1 MNERSPEYADR
12 IAAAGSIETRAEVAA
27 RWILAEFD
35 AYYVESRNIPNLA
48 KAAFERR
55 DPAMSLDLSL
65 RRLSVYSISV
75 HALARGLREALP
87 SAAEDESF
95 WARIEA
101 RYLTLIEGRYESDI
115 AYAYIHSARRMMY
128 EGMWKPVEYA
138 FLHHR
143 EPASERSTAVRIDFP
158 VAPGGDL
165 AALVDRILDVPC
177 FERPWRDR
185 EGDVRRVAER
195 LRSIFGD
202 GGRRP
207 VAGQDRS
214 TSGGGERAPVAEQA
228 RSTSGGGEHRPVA
241 GQDRS
246 ASDDRGRTHAVE
258 RPWPIAG
265 DGARRPVQIQMTD
278 AGFFRNRGA
287 YVVGRIVFDDA
298 SATPLILALLNHE
311 AGIHVQ
317 AVLAGEADAHNLFSS
332 TLANFH
338 VTNSHYHELAAFLHS
353 VMPTRRLGLHY
364 STIGFNHVGKVAV
377 MNELR
382 EELAAHGEVFTTAVG
397 FRGSVAIGFAA
408 ASSDYNLKVIR
419 DVPTAQYKW
428 GAFPGIGAVL
438 DKYRRVHEID
448 RTGSMLDN
456 IIYYN
461 LELDPAW
468 FEPDLLAELL
478 RDAAE
483 SVSLRDDAV
492 ILKHLIVQ
500 RRVRPLPVFFRDA
513 TPEEAREVIVNL
525 GHCIKNNAAANVFN
539 KDLDARNYGVSRFRK
554 VYLFDYDALEPLT
567 RVKIRSNADRFD
579 GEDDVPDWFYEDGVV
594 FLPEE
599 IETGFRIHD
608 RGLRRLFRDVH
619 GDLLTTG
626 YWERMQHD
634 LERGRVPSIRLYP
647 EERKLDPPGWP
658 SAPAGE

>member
-1 MNERSPEYADR
+1 MNDRSAEYANR
-12 IAAAGSIETRAEVAA
+12 IATAASLEERTVLAA

-35 AYYVESRNIPNLA
+35 AYYVESRSIPKLA
-48 KAAFERR
+48 KSAFERR
-55 DPAMSLDLSL
+55 DPATSLDLSL
-65 RRLSVYSISV
+65 RRLSVYSISA
-75 HALARGLREALP
+75 HTLARRLRESLP

-95 WARIEA
+95 WERIEA
-101 RYLTLIEGRYESDI
+101 RYLTLIEGRYESDL
-115 AYAYIHSARRMMY
+115 AFAYIHSARRMMY
-128 EGMWKPVEYA
+128 EGMWNPVEYT

-143 EPASERSTAVRIDFP
+143 EPATERSAAVRIDFP
-158 VAPGGDL
+158 VTPDRIL
-165 AALVDRILDVPC
+165 STLVDRILDVPR

-185 EGDVRRVAER
+185 EGDVRLVAER
-195 LRSIFGD
+195 LQAIFRRST
-202 GGRRP
+202 RRP
-207 VAGQDRS
+207 V
-214 TSGGGERAPVAEQA
+214 E
-228 RSTSGGGEHRPVA
+228 
-241 GQDRS
+241 
-246 ASDDRGRTHAVE
+246 
-258 RPWPIAG
+258 
-265 DGARRPVQIQMTD
+265 IQMTD
-278 AGFFRNRGA
+278 AGFFRNRGG
-287 YVVGRIVFDDA
+287 YIVGRIIFDDS
-298 SATPLILALLNHE
+298 SATPLILALLNHD
-311 AGIHVQ
+311 AGIYVQ

-338 VTNSHYHELAAFLHS
+338 VTNSHYHELAAFLHT

-377 MNELR
+377 INELR
-382 EELAAHGEVFTTAVG
+382 EELATHREVFTTAIG

-408 ASSDYNLKVIR
+408 PSSDYNLKVIR
-419 DVPTAQYKW
+419 DVPTEQYKW
-428 GAFPGIGAVL
+428 GEFPGTRAVL

-468 FEPDLLAELL
+468 FEPELLAEFL
-478 RDAAE
+478 RDASE

-500 RRVRPLPVFFRDA
+500 RRVRPLPVFLRDA

-567 RVKIRSNADRFD
+567 RVKVRSNAGRVD
-579 GEDDVPDWFYEDGVV
+579 GEDDIPEWFYEDGVI

-599 IETGFRIHD
+599 IESGFRIHD
-608 RGLRRLFRDVH
+608 RGIRRLFRDVH

-626 YWERMQHD
+626 YWERMQYD
-634 LERGRVPSIRLYP
+634 LDRGRVPSIRLYP
-647 EERKLDPPGWP
+647 EQRKLEHPGWP

>member
-1 MNERSPEYADR
+1 MNDRYAEYASR
-12 IAAAGSIETRAEVAA
+12 IEAAGSIEERSGLAA

-35 AYYVESRNIPNLA
+35 AYYVESRSIPNLA
-48 KAAFERR
+48 KSAFEQR

-65 RRLSVYSISV
+65 RRLSVYSVSA
-75 HALARGLREALP
+75 HALARRLRAALP
-87 SAAEDESF
+87 EVAEDETF
-95 WARIEA
+95 WARLEA
-101 RYLTLIEGRYESDI
+101 RYLALIEGRYESDL
-115 AYAYIHSARRMMY
+115 AFAYIHSARRMVY
-128 EGMWKPVEYA
+128 EGMWKPVEYM

-143 EPASERSTAVRIDFP
+143 EPASERSAAVRIDFP
-158 VAPGGDL
+158 IAPGADL
-165 AALVDRILDVPC
+165 VVLVDRVLAVPR
-177 FERPWRDR
+177 FERRWRDR
-185 EGDVRRVAER
+185 AGDVRRVVER
-195 LRSIFGD
+195 LQSIF
-202 GGRRP
+202 
-207 VAGQDRS
+207 
-214 TSGGGERAPVAEQA
+214 SG
-228 RSTSGGGEHRPVA
+228 
-241 GQDRS
+241 
-246 ASDDRGRTHAVE
+246 
-258 RPWPIAG
+258 
-265 DGARRPVQIQMTD
+265 GARRPVEIQMTD
-278 AGFFRNRGA
+278 AGFYRNRGA
-287 YVVGRIVFDDA
+287 YIVGRIVFDDSSA
-298 SATPLILALLNHE
+298 SPLILALLNHD
-311 AGIHVQ
+311 AGIYVQ

-338 VTNSHYHELAAFLHS
+338 VTNSHYHELAAFLHT

-377 MNELR
+377 MHELR
-382 EELAAHGEVFTTAVG
+382 EELATHREVFITAVG

-408 ASSDYNLKVIR
+408 PSSDYNLKVIR
-419 DVPTAQYKW
+419 DVPTDQYKW
-428 GAFPGIGAVL
+428 GEFPGIGAVL

-468 FEPDLLAELL
+468 FEADLLAELL
-478 RDAAE
+478 RDAGE

-500 RRVRPLPVFFRDA
+500 RRVRPLPVFLQDA

-539 KDLDARNYGVSRFRK
+539 KDLDARNYGVSRFQK

-567 RVKIRSNADRFD
+567 RVKVRSNAGRFD
-579 GEDDVPDWFYEDGVV
+579 GEDDVPDWFYEDGVI

-599 IETGFRIHD
+599 IESGFRIHD
-608 RGLRRLFRDVH
+608 RGMRRLFRDIH

-626 YWERMQHD
+626 YWERLQHD
-634 LERGRVPSIRLYP
+634 LDRGQVPSIRLYP
-647 EERKLDPPGWP
+647 EQRKLDHPDWP

>member
-1 MNERSPEYADR
+1 MNDRYAEYASR
-12 IAAAGSIETRAEVAA
+12 IEAAGSIEERSGLAA

-35 AYYVESRNIPNLA
+35 AYYVESRSIPNLA
-48 KAAFERR
+48 KSAFEQR

-65 RRLSVYSISV
+65 RRLSVYSVSA
-75 HALARGLREALP
+75 HALARRLRAALP
-87 SAAEDESF
+87 EVAEDETF
-95 WARIEA
+95 WARLEA
-101 RYLTLIEGRYESDI
+101 RYLALIEGRYESDL
-115 AYAYIHSARRMMY
+115 AFAYIHSARRMVY
-128 EGMWKPVEYA
+128 EGMWKPVEYM

-143 EPASERSTAVRIDFP
+143 EPASERSAAVRIDFP
-158 VAPGGDL
+158 IAPGADL
-165 AALVDRILDVPC
+165 AVLVDRVLAVPR
-177 FERPWRDR
+177 FERRWRDR
-185 EGDVRRVAER
+185 AGDVRRVTER
-195 LRSIFGD
+195 LQSIF
-202 GGRRP
+202 
-207 VAGQDRS
+207 
-214 TSGGGERAPVAEQA
+214 SG
-228 RSTSGGGEHRPVA
+228 
-241 GQDRS
+241 
-246 ASDDRGRTHAVE
+246 
-258 RPWPIAG
+258 
-265 DGARRPVQIQMTD
+265 GARRPVEIQMTD

-287 YVVGRIVFDDA
+287 YIVGRIVFDDSSA
-298 SATPLILALLNHE
+298 SPLILALLNHD
-311 AGIHVQ
+311 AGIYVQ

-338 VTNSHYHELAAFLHS
+338 VTNSHYHELAAFLHT

-377 MNELR
+377 MHELR
-382 EELAAHGEVFTTAVG
+382 EELATHREVFITAVG

-408 ASSDYNLKVIR
+408 PSSDYNLKVIR
-419 DVPTAQYKW
+419 DVPTDQYKW
-428 GAFPGIGAVL
+428 GEFPGIGAVL

-468 FEPDLLAELL
+468 FEADLLAELL
-478 RDAAE
+478 RDAGE

-500 RRVRPLPVFFRDA
+500 RRVRPLPVFLQDA

-539 KDLDARNYGVSRFRK
+539 KDLDARNYGVSRFQK

-567 RVKIRSNADRFD
+567 RVKVRSNAGRFD
-579 GEDDVPDWFYEDGVV
+579 GEDDVPDWFYEDGVI

-599 IETGFRIHD
+599 IESGFRIHD
-608 RGLRRLFRDVH
+608 RGMRRLFRDVH

-626 YWERMQHD
+626 YWEGLQHD
-634 LERGRVPSIRLYP
+634 LDRGQVPSIRLYP
-647 EERKLDPPGWP
+647 EQRKLDHPGWP

>member
-1 MNERSPEYADR
+1 MNDRSPDYTDL
-12 IAAAGSIETRAEVAA
+12 IATARSIDERTDLAA
-27 RWILAEFD
+27 RWILDEFD

-48 KAAFERR
+48 KAAFERL
-55 DPAMSLDLSL
+55 DPASSLDLSL
-65 RRLSVYSISV
+65 RRLSVYSVSV
-75 HALARGLREALP
+75 HALARRLRDALP
-87 SAAEDESF
+87 PADDDESF

-101 RYLTLIEGRYESDI
+101 RYLTLIEGRYESDL
-115 AYAYIHSARRMMY
+115 AFAYIHSARRMMY

-143 EPASERSTAVRIDFP
+143 EPASERSAAARVDFS
-158 VAPGGDL
+158 VDPGADPGANL
-165 AALVDRILDVPC
+165 PALVDRILDVPG
-177 FERPWRDR
+177 FERSWRDR
-185 EGDVRRVAER
+185 EGDVQKVAAR
-195 LRSIFGD
+195 LRTIFG
-202 GGRRP
+202 GN
-207 VAGQDRS
+207 
-214 TSGGGERAPVAEQA
+214 
-228 RSTSGGGEHRPVA
+228 
-241 GQDRS
+241 
-246 ASDDRGRTHAVE
+246 
-258 RPWPIAG
+258 
-265 DGARRPVQIQMTD
+265 ARRPVEIQMTD

-287 YVVGRIVFDDA
+287 YIVGRIVFDDS

-311 AGIHVQ
+311 AGIYVQ
-317 AVLAGEADAHNLFSS
+317 AVLAGQADAHNLFSS

-382 EELAAHGEVFTTAVG
+382 EELVEHREVFTTAIG

-408 ASSDYNLKVIR
+408 PSSDYNLKVIR
-419 DVPTAQYKW
+419 DVPTEQYKW
-428 GAFPGIGAVL
+428 GEFPGIRAVL

-468 FEPDLLAELL
+468 FEPNLLAELR

-500 RRVRPLPVFFRDA
+500 RRVRPLPVFLQDA
-513 TPEEAREVIVNL
+513 SPEEAREVIVNL

-539 KDLDARNYGVSRFRK
+539 KDLDARNYGVSRFQK
-554 VYLFDYDALEPLT
+554 VFLFDYDALEPLT
-567 RVKIRSNADRFD
+567 RVKVRSNADRFD
-579 GEDDVPDWFYEDGVV
+579 GEDEVPDWFYEDGVI

-599 IETGFRIHD
+599 IESGFRIHD
-608 RGLRRLFRDVH
+608 RTMRRLFRDVH

-626 YWERMQHD
+626 YWEGLQND
-634 LERGRVPSIRLYP
+634 LERGQVPSIRLYP
-647 EERKLDPPGWP
+647 EERKLDHPGWP

>member
-1 MNERSPEYADR
+1 MNDQSTEYAGR
-12 IAAAGSIETRAEVAA
+12 IAVADSIDERADLAA

-35 AYYVESRNIPNLA
+35 AYYVESRSIPKLA
-48 KAAFERR
+48 KSAFERR
-55 DPAMSLDLSL
+55 DPATSLDLSL

-75 HALARGLREALP
+75 HTLARRLRESLP
-87 SAAEDESF
+87 SAAADETF
-95 WARIEA
+95 WERIEA
-101 RYLTLIEGRYESDI
+101 RYLTLIEGRYESDL
-115 AYAYIHSARRMMY
+115 AFAYIHSARRMMY
-128 EGMWKPVEYA
+128 EGMWNPVEYT

-143 EPASERSTAVRIDFP
+143 EPATERSAAVRIDFP
-158 VAPGGDL
+158 ITPDRDL

-177 FERPWRDR
+177 FARPWRDR
-185 EGDVRRVAER
+185 ANDVRLIAER
-195 LRSIFGD
+195 LQAIFG
-202 GGRRP
+202 GRERRP
-207 VAGQDRS
+207 
-214 TSGGGERAPVAEQA
+214 AE
-228 RSTSGGGEHRPVA
+228 
-241 GQDRS
+241 
-246 ASDDRGRTHAVE
+246 
-258 RPWPIAG
+258 
-265 DGARRPVQIQMTD
+265 IQMTD

-287 YVVGRIVFDDA
+287 YIVGRILFDDS
-298 SATPLILALLNHE
+298 SAAPLILALLNHE
-311 AGIHVQ
+311 AGIYVQ

-338 VTNSHYHELAAFLHS
+338 VTNSHYHELAAFLHT

-382 EELAAHGEVFTTAVG
+382 EELATHREVFTTAIG

-408 ASSDYNLKVIR
+408 PSSDYNLKVIR
-419 DVPTAQYKW
+419 DVPTEQYKW
-428 GAFPGIGAVL
+428 GEFPGTRAVL

-478 RDAAE
+478 RDASE

-500 RRVRPLPVFFRDA
+500 RRVRPLPVFLQNA

-567 RVKIRSNADRFD
+567 RVKVRSNAGRVD
-579 GEDDVPDWFYEDGVV
+579 GEDDIPEWFYEDGVI

-599 IETGFRIHD
+599 IESGFRIHD
-608 RGLRRLFRDVH
+608 RGIRRLFRDVH

-626 YWERMQHD
+626 YWERMQYD
-634 LERGRVPSIRLYP
+634 LDRGRVPSIRLYP
-647 EERKLDPPGWP
+647 EQRKLEHPGWP

>member
-1 MNERSPEYADR
+1 MNDRYAEYASR
-12 IAAAGSIETRAEVAA
+12 IAETGSVDELSELAA
-27 RWILAEFD
+27 RWILTEFD

-55 DPAMSLDLSL
+55 DPATSLDLSL
-65 RRLSVYSISV
+65 RRLSVYSVSV
-75 HALARGLREALP
+75 HALARRLREALP
-87 SAAEDESF
+87 AAAEDETF
-95 WARIEA
+95 WERIEA
-101 RYLTLIEGRYESDI
+101 RYLTLIAGRYESDL
-115 AYAYIHSARRMMY
+115 AFAYIHSARRMMY

-143 EPASERSTAVRIDFP
+143 EPESERSAAVRTDFP
-158 VAPGGDL
+158 IAPGSDL
-165 AALVDRILDVPC
+165 TALVGRILDVPC
-177 FERPWRDR
+177 LDPPWRDR
-185 EGDVRRVAER
+185 AGDMRRVVAR
-195 LRSIFGD
+195 LESIFSD
-202 GGRRP
+202 AGRRP
-207 VAGQDRS
+207 
-214 TSGGGERAPVAEQA
+214 AE
-228 RSTSGGGEHRPVA
+228 
-241 GQDRS
+241 
-246 ASDDRGRTHAVE
+246 
-258 RPWPIAG
+258 
-265 DGARRPVQIQMTD
+265 IQMTN

-287 YVVGRIVFDDA
+287 YIVGRIVFDD
-298 SATPLILALLNHE
+298 SSTTPLILALLNHE
-311 AGIHVQ
+311 AGIYVQ

-338 VTNSHYHELAAFLHS
+338 VTNSHYHELAAFLHT

-382 EELAAHGEVFTTAVG
+382 EELAEYREVFTTAVG

-408 ASSDYNLKVIR
+408 PSSDYNLKVIR
-419 DVPTAQYKW
+419 DLPTEQYKW
-428 GAFPGIGAVL
+428 GEFPGIRAVL

-468 FEPDLLAELL
+468 FEPELLAELL
-478 RDAAE
+478 QDAAE
-483 SVSLRDDAV
+483 SVSLRNETV

-500 RRVRPLPVFFRDA
+500 RRVRPLPVFLRDA
-513 TPEEAREVIVNL
+513 TPGESREVIVNL

-539 KDLDARNYGVSRFRK
+539 KDLDARNYGVSRFYK

-567 RVKIRSNADRFD
+567 RVKVRSNVGRFD
-579 GEDDVPDWFYEDGVV
+579 GEDDVPDWFYEDGTI

-599 IETGFRIHD
+599 IESGFRIHD
-608 RGLRRLFRDVH
+608 RKLRRLFRDVH

-626 YWERMQHD
+626 YWEHLQHD
-634 LERGRVPSIRLYP
+634 LDRGRVPSIRLYP
-647 EERKLDPPGWP
+647 EQRKLDQPGWP
-658 SAPAGE
+658 IAPAGE

>member
-1 MNERSPEYADR
+1 MSHRSPDYADR
-12 IAAAGSIETRAEVAA
+12 IAAARSTEERTDLAA
-27 RWILAEFD
+27 RWVLAEFD

-55 DPAMSLDLSL
+55 DPAASLDLSL
-65 RRLSVYSISV
+65 RRLSVYSVSV
-75 HALARGLREALP
+75 HTLAPRLREALP

-95 WARIEA
+95 WERIEA
-101 RYLTLIEGRYESDI
+101 RYLTLIEGRYESDL
-115 AYAYIHSARRMMY
+115 AFAYIRSARRMMH
-128 EGMWKPVEYA
+128 EGRWKPVEYA

-143 EPASERSTAVRIDFP
+143 EPASERSAAVRIDFP

-165 AALVDRILDVPC
+165 AALVDRILDVPG

-185 EGDVRRVAER
+185 AGDVRRVAER
-195 LRSIFGD
+195 LRSLFDDGGRRPARERPRPLSGD

-207 VAGQDRS
+207 V
-214 TSGGGERAPVAEQA
+214 E
-228 RSTSGGGEHRPVA
+228 
-241 GQDRS
+241 
-246 ASDDRGRTHAVE
+246 
-258 RPWPIAG
+258 
-265 DGARRPVQIQMTD
+265 IQMTD

-287 YVVGRIVFDDA
+287 YIVGRIVFDDA

-311 AGIHVQ
+311 AGIYVQ

-338 VTNSHYHELAAFLHS
+338 VTSSHYHELAAFLHS

-377 MNELR
+377 MTELR
-382 EELAAHGEVFTTAVG
+382 EELAEHREVFTTAVG

-408 ASSDYNLKVIR
+408 PSSDYNLKVIR
-419 DVPTAQYKW
+419 DVPTGQYKW
-428 GAFPGIGAVL
+428 GEFPGIRAVL

-468 FEPDLLAELL
+468 FEPELLAELL

-500 RRVRPLPVFFRDA
+500 RRVRPLPVFLHDA
-513 TPEEAREVIVNL
+513 GPEEAREAIVNL

-539 KDLDARNYGVSRFRK
+539 KDLDARNYGVSRFHK
-554 VYLFDYDALEPLT
+554 VFLFDYDALEPLT
-567 RVKIRSNADRFD
+567 RVKVRSNADRFD
-579 GEDDVPDWFYEDGVV
+579 GEDDVPDWFYEDGVI

-599 IETGFRIHD
+599 IESGFRIRD

-619 GDLLTTG
+619 GDLLTAA
-626 YWERMQHD
+626 YWEGMQGD

-647 EERKLDPPGWP
+647 EERKLDHPGWP

>member
-1 MNERSPEYADR
+1 MNDRRPGYADR
-12 IAAAGSIETRAEVAA
+12 IVAVRSIEERTDLAA
-27 RWILAEFD
+27 HWILSEFD
-35 AYYVESRNIPNLA
+35 AYYVESRSIPNFA
-48 KAAFERR
+48 KAAFEQR
-55 DPAMSLDLSL
+55 DPATSLDLSL

-75 HALARGLREALP
+75 HALARRLRESLP
-87 SAAEDESF
+87 SAAEDETF
-95 WARIEA
+95 WERIEA
-101 RYLTLIEGRYESDI
+101 RYLTLIEGRYESDL
-115 AYAYIHSARRMMY
+115 AFAYIHSARRMMY
-128 EGMWKPVEYA
+128 EGMWNPVEYT

-143 EPASERSTAVRIDFP
+143 EPAAERSAAVRIDFP
-158 VAPGGDL
+158 ITPDLDL
-165 AALVDRILDVPC
+165 ATLVDRILDVPS
-177 FERPWRDR
+177 FEQPWRNR
-185 EGDVRRVAER
+185 NGDVRAVAER
-195 LRSIFGD
+195 LQTIFRSD
-202 GGRRP
+202 ERQP
-207 VAGQDRS
+207 V
-214 TSGGGERAPVAEQA
+214 E
-228 RSTSGGGEHRPVA
+228 
-241 GQDRS
+241 
-246 ASDDRGRTHAVE
+246 
-258 RPWPIAG
+258 
-265 DGARRPVQIQMTD
+265 IQMTD

-287 YVVGRIVFDDA
+287 YIVGRIVFDDA
-298 SATPLILALLNHE
+298 SATPLILALLNHD
-311 AGIHVQ
+311 AGIYVQ
-317 AVLAGEADAHNLFSS
+317 AVLAGQADAHNLFSS

-382 EELAAHGEVFTTAVG
+382 EELVEHGEVFTTAIG

-408 ASSDYNLKVIR
+408 PSSDYNLKVIR
-419 DVPTAQYKW
+419 DIPTEQYKW
-428 GAFPGIGAVL
+428 GDFPGIRAVL

-468 FEPDLLAELL
+468 FEPELLAELL

-500 RRVRPLPVFFRDA
+500 RRVRPLPVFLRNA

-539 KDLDARNYGVSRFRK
+539 KDLDARNYGVSRYHK

-567 RVKIRSNADRFD
+567 HVKVRSNADRFD
-579 GEDDVPDWFYEDGVV
+579 GEDDVPDWFYEDGVI

-626 YWERMQHD
+626 YWERMQGV
-634 LERGRVPSIRLYP
+634 LERGQVPSIRLYP
-647 EERKLDPPGWP
+647 EQRKLEHPGWP

>member
-1 MNERSPEYADR
+1 MNDRRPDYADR
-12 IAAAGSIETRAEVAA
+12 IVTVRSNEERTDLAAH
-27 RWILAEFD
+27 WILSEFD
-35 AYYVESRNIPNLA
+35 AYYVESRSIPNFA
-48 KAAFERR
+48 KAAFEQR
-55 DPAMSLDLSL
+55 DPATSLDLSL

-75 HALARGLREALP
+75 HALARRLRESLP
-87 SAAEDESF
+87 SAAEDETF
-95 WARIEA
+95 WERIEA
-101 RYLTLIEGRYESDI
+101 RYLTLIEGRYESDL
-115 AYAYIHSARRMMY
+115 AFAYIHSARRMMY
-128 EGMWKPVEYA
+128 EGMWNPVEYT

-143 EPASERSTAVRIDFP
+143 EPATERSAAVRIDFP
-158 VAPGGDL
+158 ITPDLDL
-165 AALVDRILDVPC
+165 ATLVDRILDVPS
-177 FERPWRDR
+177 FEQPWRDR
-185 EGDVRRVAER
+185 NGDVRAVAER
-195 LRSIFGD
+195 LQTIFRGYE
-202 GGRRP
+202 RQP
-207 VAGQDRS
+207 V
-214 TSGGGERAPVAEQA
+214 E
-228 RSTSGGGEHRPVA
+228 
-241 GQDRS
+241 
-246 ASDDRGRTHAVE
+246 
-258 RPWPIAG
+258 
-265 DGARRPVQIQMTD
+265 IQMTD

-287 YVVGRIVFDDA
+287 YIVGRIVFDDA
-298 SATPLILALLNHE
+298 SATPLILALLNHD
-311 AGIHVQ
+311 AGIYVQ
-317 AVLAGEADAHNLFSS
+317 AVLAGQADAHNLFSS

-382 EELAAHGEVFTTAVG
+382 EELAEHGEVFTTAIG

-408 ASSDYNLKVIR
+408 PSSDYNLKVIR
-419 DVPTAQYKW
+419 DIPTEQYKW
-428 GAFPGIGAVL
+428 GDFPGIRAVL

-468 FEPDLLAELL
+468 FEPELLAELL

-500 RRVRPLPVFFRDA
+500 RRVRPLPVFLRNA

-539 KDLDARNYGVSRFRK
+539 KDLDARNYGVSRYHK

-567 RVKIRSNADRFD
+567 HVKVRSNADRFD
-579 GEDDVPDWFYEDGVV
+579 GEDDVPDWFYEDGVI

-626 YWERMQHD
+626 YWERMQGV
-634 LERGRVPSIRLYP
+634 LERGQVPSIRLYP
-647 EERKLDPPGWP
+647 EQRKLDHPGWP

>member
-1 MNERSPEYADR
+1 MNDRSPDHADL
-12 IAAAGSIETRAEVAA
+12 IAAARSVDERADLAA

-48 KAAFERR
+48 KAAFERL
-55 DPAMSLDLSL
+55 DPASSLDLSL
-65 RRLSVYSISV
+65 RRLSVYSVSV
-75 HALARGLREALP
+75 HALARRLRDALP
-87 SAAEDESF
+87 SAADDESF
-95 WARIEA
+95 WERIEA
-101 RYLTLIEGRYESDI
+101 RYLTLIEGRYESDL
-115 AYAYIHSARRMMY
+115 AFAYIHSARRMMY

-143 EPASERSTAVRIDFP
+143 EPASERSAAVRADFP
-158 VAPGGDL
+158 VGPGVDL
-165 AALVDRILDVPC
+165 PALVDRILDVPG

-185 EGDVRRVAER
+185 EGDVRKVAAR
-195 LRSIFGD
+195 LRTVFGNNAC
-202 GGRRP
+202 RP
-207 VAGQDRS
+207 V
-214 TSGGGERAPVAEQA
+214 E
-228 RSTSGGGEHRPVA
+228 
-241 GQDRS
+241 
-246 ASDDRGRTHAVE
+246 
-258 RPWPIAG
+258 
-265 DGARRPVQIQMTD
+265 IQMTD

-287 YVVGRIVFDDA
+287 YIVGRIVFDDA

-311 AGIHVQ
+311 AGIYVQ

-377 MNELR
+377 MTELR
-382 EELAAHGEVFTTAVG
+382 EELAEHREVFTTAIG

-408 ASSDYNLKVIR
+408 PSSDYNLKVIR
-419 DVPTAQYKW
+419 DVPTEQYKW
-428 GAFPGIGAVL
+428 GEFPGIRAVL

-468 FEPDLLAELL
+468 FEPNLLAELL

-500 RRVRPLPVFFRDA
+500 RRVRPLPVFLQDA
-513 TPEEAREVIVNL
+513 GPEEAREVIVNL

-539 KDLDARNYGVSRFRK
+539 KDLDARNYGVSRFHK
-554 VYLFDYDALEPLT
+554 VFLFDYDALEPLT
-567 RVKIRSNADRFD
+567 RVKVRSNADRFD
-579 GEDDVPDWFYEDGVV
+579 GEDDVPDWFYEDGVI

-599 IETGFRIHD
+599 IESGFRIHD
-608 RGLRRLFRDVH
+608 RGMRRLFRDVH

-626 YWERMQHD
+626 YWEGMQAD

-647 EERKLDPPGWP
+647 ERRKLDHPDWP

>member
-1 MNERSPEYADR
+1 MSAPGADHAGR
-12 IAAAGSIETRAEVAA
+12 IEAAATVDERADLAA

-48 KAAFERR
+48 KSAFERL
-55 DPAMSLDLSL
+55 DPAASLEVSL

-75 HALARGLREALP
+75 HALARGLRDALP
-87 SAAEDESF
+87 SAAEDETF
-95 WARIEA
+95 WERIEA
-101 RYLTLIEGRYESDI
+101 RYLALIEGRYESDI
-115 AYAYIHSARRMMY
+115 AFAYIHSARRMMY
-128 EGMWKPVEYA
+128 EGMWKPVDYA

-158 VAPGGDL
+158 VAPGADL
-165 AALVDRILDVPC
+165 AALVDRILDVPR
-177 FERPWRDR
+177 FDRPWRDR

-195 LRSIFGD
+195 LRSTFGG

-207 VAGQDRS
+207 V
-214 TSGGGERAPVAEQA
+214 E
-228 RSTSGGGEHRPVA
+228 
-241 GQDRS
+241 
-246 ASDDRGRTHAVE
+246 
-258 RPWPIAG
+258 
-265 DGARRPVQIQMTD
+265 IQMTD

-287 YVVGRIVFDDA
+287 YIVGQTVFDDA

-311 AGIHVQ
+311 AGIYVQ

-382 EELAAHGEVFTTAVG
+382 EELAEHREVFATAEG

-408 ASSDYNLKVIR
+408 PSSDYNLKVIR

-428 GAFPGIGAVL
+428 GEFPGITAVL

-468 FEPDLLAELL
+468 FEPQLLAELL

-492 ILKHLIVQ
+492 IVKHLIVQ
-500 RRVRPLPVFFRDA
+500 RRVRPLPVFLRDA
-513 TPEEAREVIVNL
+513 TPEAAREVIVNL

-539 KDLDARNYGVSRFRK
+539 KDLDARNYGVSRFHK
-554 VYLFDYDALEPLT
+554 VFLFDYDALEPLT
-567 RVKIRSNADRFD
+567 QVKVRSNAERFD
-579 GEDDVPDWFYEDGVV
+579 GEDDIPDWFYEDGVI

-599 IETGFRIHD
+599 IESGFRIHD
-608 RGLRRLFRDVH
+608 RRMRRLFRDVH

-626 YWERMQHD
+626 YWEGLQSL
-634 LERGRVPSIRLYP
+634 LERGQVPRIRLYP
-647 EERKLDPPGWP
+647 EQRKLEHPGWP

>member
-1 MNERSPEYADR
+1 MNDRSAEYASR
-12 IAAAGSIETRAEVAA
+12 IEAAGSIDERSGLAA

-35 AYYVESRNIPNLA
+35 AYYVESRSIPNLA
-48 KAAFERR
+48 KSAFEQR

-65 RRLSVYSISV
+65 RRLSVYSVSA
-75 HALARGLREALP
+75 HALARRLRAALP
-87 SAAEDESF
+87 EVAEDETF
-95 WARIEA
+95 WTRLEA
-101 RYLTLIEGRYESDI
+101 RYLALIEGRYESDL
-115 AYAYIHSARRMMY
+115 AFAYIHSARRMVY
-128 EGMWKPVEYA
+128 EGMWKPVEYM

-143 EPASERSTAVRIDFP
+143 EPASERSAAVRIDFP
-158 VAPGGDL
+158 IAPGADL
-165 AALVDRILDVPC
+165 AVLVDRVLAVPR
-177 FERPWRDR
+177 FERRWRDR
-185 EGDVRRVAER
+185 AGDVRRVTER
-195 LRSIFGD
+195 LQSIF
-202 GGRRP
+202 
-207 VAGQDRS
+207 
-214 TSGGGERAPVAEQA
+214 SG
-228 RSTSGGGEHRPVA
+228 
-241 GQDRS
+241 
-246 ASDDRGRTHAVE
+246 
-258 RPWPIAG
+258 
-265 DGARRPVQIQMTD
+265 GARRPVEIQMTD

-287 YVVGRIVFDDA
+287 YIVGRIVFDDSSA
-298 SATPLILALLNHE
+298 SPLILALLNHD
-311 AGIHVQ
+311 AGIYVQ

-338 VTNSHYHELAAFLHS
+338 VTNSHYHELAAFLHT

-377 MNELR
+377 MHELR
-382 EELAAHGEVFTTAVG
+382 EELATHREVFITAVG

-408 ASSDYNLKVIR
+408 PSSDYNLKVIR
-419 DVPTAQYKW
+419 DVPTDQYKW
-428 GAFPGIGAVL
+428 GEFPGIGAVL

-468 FEPDLLAELL
+468 FEADLLAELL
-478 RDAAE
+478 RDDGE

-500 RRVRPLPVFFRDA
+500 RRVLPLPVFLQDA

-539 KDLDARNYGVSRFRK
+539 KDLDARNYGVSRFQK

-567 RVKIRSNADRFD
+567 RVKVRSNAGRFD
-579 GEDDVPDWFYEDGVV
+579 GEDDVPDWFYEDGVI

-599 IETGFRIHD
+599 IESGFRIHD
-608 RGLRRLFRDVH
+608 RGMRRLFRDVH

-626 YWERMQHD
+626 YWERLQHD
-634 LERGRVPSIRLYP
+634 LDRGQVPSIRLYP
-647 EERKLDPPGWP
+647 EQRKLDHPGWP

>member
-1 MNERSPEYADR
+1 MNDRYAEYASR
-12 IAAAGSIETRAEVAA
+12 IEAAGSSEERSGLAA

-35 AYYVESRNIPNLA
+35 AYYVESRSIPNLA
-48 KAAFERR
+48 KSAFEQR

-65 RRLSVYSISV
+65 RRLSVYSVSA
-75 HALARGLREALP
+75 HALARRLRAALP
-87 SAAEDESF
+87 EVAEDETF
-95 WARIEA
+95 WARLEA
-101 RYLTLIEGRYESDI
+101 RYLALIEGRYESDL
-115 AYAYIHSARRMMY
+115 AFAYIHSARRMVY
-128 EGMWKPVEYA
+128 EGMWKPVEYM

-143 EPASERSTAVRIDFP
+143 EPASERSAAVRIDFP
-158 VAPGGDL
+158 IAPGADL
-165 AALVDRILDVPC
+165 AVLVDRVLAVPR
-177 FERPWRDR
+177 FERRWRDR
-185 EGDVRRVAER
+185 AGDVRRVTER
-195 LRSIFGD
+195 LQSIF
-202 GGRRP
+202 
-207 VAGQDRS
+207 
-214 TSGGGERAPVAEQA
+214 SG
-228 RSTSGGGEHRPVA
+228 
-241 GQDRS
+241 
-246 ASDDRGRTHAVE
+246 
-258 RPWPIAG
+258 
-265 DGARRPVQIQMTD
+265 GARRPVEIQMTD

-287 YVVGRIVFDDA
+287 YIVGRIVFDDSSA
-298 SATPLILALLNHE
+298 SPLILALLNHD
-311 AGIHVQ
+311 AGIYVQ

-338 VTNSHYHELAAFLHS
+338 VTNSHYHELAAFLHT

-377 MNELR
+377 MHELR
-382 EELAAHGEVFTTAVG
+382 EELATHREVFITAVG

-408 ASSDYNLKVIR
+408 PSSDYNLKVIR
-419 DVPTAQYKW
+419 DVPTDQYKW
-428 GAFPGIGAVL
+428 GEFPGIGAVL

-468 FEPDLLAELL
+468 FEADLLDELL
-478 RDAAE
+478 RDAGE

-500 RRVRPLPVFFRDA
+500 RRVRPLPVFLQDA

-539 KDLDARNYGVSRFRK
+539 KDLDARNYGVSRFQK

-567 RVKIRSNADRFD
+567 RVKVRSNAGRFD
-579 GEDDVPDWFYEDGVV
+579 GEDDVPDWFYEDGVI

-599 IETGFRIHD
+599 IESGFRIHD
-608 RGLRRLFRDVH
+608 RGMRRLFRDVH

-626 YWERMQHD
+626 YWEGLQHD
-634 LERGRVPSIRLYP
+634 LDRGQVPSIRLYP
-647 EERKLDPPGWP
+647 EQRKLDHPGWP

>member
-1 MNERSPEYADR
+1 MNDRYAEYASR
-12 IAAAGSIETRAEVAA
+12 IEAAGSIDERSGLAG

-48 KAAFERR
+48 KSAFEQR

-65 RRLSVYSISV
+65 RRLSVYSVSA
-75 HALARGLREALP
+75 HALARRLRAALP
-87 SAAEDESF
+87 EVAEDETF
-95 WARIEA
+95 WARLEA
-101 RYLTLIEGRYESDI
+101 CYLALIEGRYESDL
-115 AYAYIHSARRMMY
+115 AFAYIHSARRMVY
-128 EGMWKPVEYA
+128 EGMWKPVEYM

-143 EPASERSTAVRIDFP
+143 EPASERSAAVRIDFP
-158 VAPGGDL
+158 IAPGADL
-165 AALVDRILDVPC
+165 AVLVDRVLAVPR
-177 FERPWRDR
+177 FERRWRDR
-185 EGDVRRVAER
+185 AGDVRRVVER
-195 LRSIFGD
+195 LQSIF
-202 GGRRP
+202 
-207 VAGQDRS
+207 
-214 TSGGGERAPVAEQA
+214 SG
-228 RSTSGGGEHRPVA
+228 
-241 GQDRS
+241 
-246 ASDDRGRTHAVE
+246 
-258 RPWPIAG
+258 
-265 DGARRPVQIQMTD
+265 GARRPVEIQMTD

-287 YVVGRIVFDDA
+287 YIVGRIVFDDSSA
-298 SATPLILALLNHE
+298 SPLILALLNHD
-311 AGIHVQ
+311 AGIYVQ

-338 VTNSHYHELAAFLHS
+338 VTNSHYHELAAFLHT

-377 MNELR
+377 MHELR
-382 EELAAHGEVFTTAVG
+382 EELATHREVFITAVG

-408 ASSDYNLKVIR
+408 PSSDYNLKVIR
-419 DVPTAQYKW
+419 DVPTDQYKW
-428 GAFPGIGAVL
+428 GEFPGIGAVL

-468 FEPDLLAELL
+468 FEADLLAELL
-478 RDAAE
+478 RDAGE

-500 RRVRPLPVFFRDA
+500 RRVRPLPVFLQDA

-539 KDLDARNYGVSRFRK
+539 KDLDARNYGVSRFQK

-567 RVKIRSNADRFD
+567 RVKVRSNAGRFD
-579 GEDDVPDWFYEDGVV
+579 GEDDVPDWFYEDGVI

-599 IETGFRIHD
+599 IESGFRIHD
-608 RGLRRLFRDVH
+608 RGMRRLFRDVH

-626 YWERMQHD
+626 YWEGLQHD
-634 LERGRVPSIRLYP
+634 LDRGQVPSIRLYP
-647 EERKLDPPGWP
+647 EQRKLDHPGWP

>member
-1 MNERSPEYADR
+1 MNVRYAEYASR
-12 IAAAGSIETRAEVAA
+12 IEAAGSIDERSGLAA

-35 AYYVESRNIPNLA
+35 AYYVESRSIPSLA
-48 KAAFERR
+48 KSAFEQR

-65 RRLSVYSISV
+65 RRLSVYSVSA
-75 HALARGLREALP
+75 HALARRLRAALP
-87 SAAEDESF
+87 EVAEDETF
-95 WARIEA
+95 WARLEA
-101 RYLTLIEGRYESDI
+101 RYLALIEGRYESDL
-115 AYAYIHSARRMMY
+115 AFAYIHSARRMVY
-128 EGMWKPVEYA
+128 EGMWKPVEYM

-143 EPASERSTAVRIDFP
+143 EPASERSAAVRIDFP
-158 VAPGGDL
+158 IAPGTDL
-165 AALVDRILDVPC
+165 AVLVDRVLAVPR
-177 FERPWRDR
+177 FERRWRDR
-185 EGDVRRVAER
+185 AGDVRRVVER
-195 LRSIFGD
+195 LQSIFS
-202 GGRRP
+202 GGERRP
-207 VAGQDRS
+207 V
-214 TSGGGERAPVAEQA
+214 E
-228 RSTSGGGEHRPVA
+228 
-241 GQDRS
+241 
-246 ASDDRGRTHAVE
+246 
-258 RPWPIAG
+258 
-265 DGARRPVQIQMTD
+265 IQMTD

-287 YVVGRIVFDDA
+287 YIVGRIVFDDS
-298 SATPLILALLNHE
+298 SATPLILALLNHD
-311 AGIHVQ
+311 AGIYVQ

-338 VTNSHYHELAAFLHS
+338 VTNNHYHELAAFLHS

-382 EELAAHGEVFTTAVG
+382 EELATHREVFTTAVG

-408 ASSDYNLKVIR
+408 PSSDYNLKVIR
-419 DVPTAQYKW
+419 DIPTEQYKW
-428 GAFPGIGAVL
+428 GEFPGIRAVL

-456 IIYYN
+456 IIYFN

-468 FEPDLLAELL
+468 FEPGLLAELL

-483 SVSLRDDAV
+483 SVSLRDDTV

-539 KDLDARNYGVSRFRK
+539 KDLDARNYGVSRFHK

-567 RVKIRSNADRFD
+567 RVKVRSNAERID
-579 GEDDVPDWFYEDGVV
+579 GEDDVPDWFYEDGVI

-599 IETGFRIHD
+599 IESGFRLHE

-626 YWERMQHD
+626 YWERMQDD
-634 LERGRVPSIRLYP
+634 LERGQVPSIRLYP
-647 EERKLDPPGWP
+647 EQRKLDHPGWP
-658 SAPAGE
+658 STPAGE

>member
-1 MNERSPEYADR
+1 MSDRSTEYAER
-12 IAAAGSIETRAEVAA
+12 VSKAASVDERTDLAA
-27 RWILAEFD
+27 RWILSEFD

-55 DPAMSLDLSL
+55 DPATSLDLSL
-65 RRLSVYSISV
+65 RRLSVYSISA
-75 HALARGLREALP
+75 HALARRLREALP
-87 SAAEDESF
+87 SAAEDETF
-95 WARIEA
+95 WERIEA
-101 RYLTLIEGRYESDI
+101 RYLTLIEGRYESDL
-115 AYAYIHSARRMMY
+115 AFAYIHSARRMMY

-143 EPASERSTAVRIDFP
+143 EPVSERSAAVRIDFP
-158 VAPGGDL
+158 ITPEGDL
-165 AALVDRILDVPC
+165 GAVVDRILDVPS

-185 EGDVRRVAER
+185 EGDVRLVAER
-195 LRSIFGD
+195 LQTILD
-202 GGRRP
+202 GN
-207 VAGQDRS
+207 
-214 TSGGGERAPVAEQA
+214 A
-228 RSTSGGGEHRPVA
+228 R
-241 GQDRS
+241 Q
-246 ASDDRGRTHAVE
+246 
-258 RPWPIAG
+258 
-265 DGARRPVQIQMTD
+265 PVQIQMTD

-287 YVVGRIVFDDA
+287 YIVGRIVFDDE

-311 AGIHVQ
+311 AGIYVQ

-338 VTNSHYHELAAFLHS
+338 VTNTHYHELAAFLHS

-377 MNELR
+377 MTELR
-382 EELAAHGEVFTTAVG
+382 EELTEHREVFATAVG

-408 ASSDYNLKVIR
+408 PSSDYNLKVIR
-419 DVPTAQYKW
+419 DVPTEQYKW
-428 GAFPGIGAVL
+428 GDFPGIRAVL

-468 FEPDLLAELL
+468 FEPELLAELL

-483 SVSLRDDAV
+483 SVSLRDEAV

-500 RRVRPLPVFFRDA
+500 RRVHPLPVFLRDA
-513 TPEEAREVIVNL
+513 TPDEAREVIVNL

-539 KDLDARNYGVSRFRK
+539 KDLDARNYGVSRFHK

-567 RVKIRSNADRFD
+567 QVKVRSNADRFD
-579 GEDDVPDWFYEDGVV
+579 GEDDVPDWFYEDGVI

-599 IETGFRIHD
+599 IESGFRIHD

-619 GDLLTTG
+619 GDLMTTG
-626 YWERMQHD
+626 YWERMQGD
-634 LERGRVPSIRLYP
+634 LERGQVPSIRLYP
-647 EERKLDPPGWP
+647 EKRKLDQPGWP

>member
-1 MNERSPEYADR
+1 MNDRSAEYADR
-12 IAAAGSIETRAEVAA
+12 IAAADSTNERTNLAA

-35 AYYVESRNIPNLA
+35 AYYVESRSIPNLA
-48 KAAFERR
+48 KSAFERR
-55 DPAMSLDLSL
+55 DPATSLDLSL
-65 RRLSVYSISV
+65 RRLSVYSVSV
-75 HALARGLREALP
+75 HTLARRLRESLP
-87 SAAEDESF
+87 SAAEDETF
-95 WARIEA
+95 WERIEA
-101 RYLTLIEGRYESDI
+101 RYLTLIEGRYESDL
-115 AYAYIHSARRMMY
+115 AFAYIHSARRMMY
-128 EGMWKPVEYA
+128 EGMWNPVEYT

-143 EPASERSTAVRIDFP
+143 EPATERSAAVRIDFP
-158 VAPGGDL
+158 ITTEEDL
-165 AALVDRILDVPC
+165 TALVDCILDVPC
-177 FERPWRDR
+177 FARPWRDR
-185 EGDVRRVAER
+185 EADVRLVAER
-195 LRSIFGD
+195 LRTIFCGSH
-202 GGRRP
+202 RRP
-207 VAGQDRS
+207 V
-214 TSGGGERAPVAEQA
+214 E
-228 RSTSGGGEHRPVA
+228 
-241 GQDRS
+241 
-246 ASDDRGRTHAVE
+246 
-258 RPWPIAG
+258 
-265 DGARRPVQIQMTD
+265 IQMTD

-287 YVVGRIVFDDA
+287 YIVGRIVFDDS
-298 SATPLILALLNHE
+298 SAMPLILALLNHDV
-311 AGIHVQ
+311 GIYVQ

-377 MNELR
+377 MTELR
-382 EELAAHGEVFTTAVG
+382 EELATHREVFTTAVG

-408 ASSDYNLKVIR
+408 PSSDYNLKVIR
-419 DVPTAQYKW
+419 DVPTEQYKW
-428 GAFPGIGAVL
+428 GEFPGIRAVL

-456 IIYYN
+456 IIYFN

-468 FEPDLLAELL
+468 FEPGLLAELL

-483 SVSLRDDAV
+483 SVSLRDDTV

-513 TPEEAREVIVNL
+513 TSEEAREVIVNL

-539 KDLDARNYGVSRFRK
+539 KDLDARNYGVSRFHK

-567 RVKIRSNADRFD
+567 QVKVRSNAERFD
-579 GEDDVPDWFYEDGVV
+579 GEDDVPDWFYEDGVI

-599 IETGFRIHD
+599 IESGFRIHE

-626 YWERMQHD
+626 YWERMQND
-634 LERGRVPSIRLYP
+634 LERGQVPSIRLYP
-647 EERKLDPPGWP
+647 EQRKLEHPGWP
-658 SAPAGE
+658 STPAGE

>member
-1 MNERSPEYADR
+1 MNDRNTEFAVR
-12 IAAAGSIETRAEVAA
+12 IAAAGSIDERADLAA

-35 AYYVESRNIPNLA
+35 AYYVESRIIPNLA
-48 KAAFERR
+48 KSAFERR
-55 DPAMSLDLSL
+55 DPATSLDLSL
-65 RRLSVYSISV
+65 RRLSVYSITV
-75 HALARGLREALP
+75 HALARRLRKALP

-95 WARIEA
+95 WERIES

-115 AYAYIHSARRMMY
+115 AFAYIHSARRMMY

-138 FLHHR
+138 FLNHH
-143 EPASERSTAVRIDFP
+143 EPVPERSAAVRIDFP
-158 VAPGGDL
+158 ISPDGNL
-165 AALVDRILDVPC
+165 AALVDRILDVPR
-177 FERPWRDR
+177 FERHWRDR

-195 LRSIFGD
+195 LQAIFD
-202 GGRRP
+202 GIERRP
-207 VAGQDRS
+207 VEIR
-214 TSGGGERAPVAEQA
+214 
-228 RSTSGGGEHRPVA
+228 
-241 GQDRS
+241 
-246 ASDDRGRTHAVE
+246 
-258 RPWPIAG
+258 
-265 DGARRPVQIQMTD
+265 MTD

-287 YVVGRIVFDDA
+287 YIVGQIVFDDA
-298 SATPLILALLNHE
+298 SATPLILALLNHD
-311 AGIHVQ
+311 AGIYVQ

-382 EELAAHGEVFTTAVG
+382 EELAEHREVFTTAIG

-408 ASSDYNLKVIR
+408 PSSDYNLKVIR
-419 DVPTAQYKW
+419 DVPTEQYKW
-428 GAFPGIGAVL
+428 GEFPGIRAVL

-468 FEPDLLAELL
+468 FEPELLAELL
-478 RDAAE
+478 QDAAE

-500 RRVRPLPVFFRDA
+500 RRVRPLPVFLGGA
-513 TPEEAREVIVNL
+513 TPEEAREVLVNL

-539 KDLDARNYGVSRFRK
+539 KDLDARNYGVSRFHK

-567 RVKIRSNADRFD
+567 SVKVRSNAGRID
-579 GEDDVPDWFYEDGVV
+579 GEDDVPDWFYEDGVI

-599 IETGFRIHD
+599 IESGFRIHD
-608 RGLRRLFRDVH
+608 RALRRLFRDTH
-619 GDLLTTG
+619 GDLLTTE
-626 YWERMQHD
+626 YWERMQND
-634 LERGRVPSIRLYP
+634 LERGQVPGIRLYP
-647 EERKLDPPGWP
+647 EQRKLDQPGWP

>member
-1 MNERSPEYADR
+1 MNDRRPDYADR
-12 IAAAGSIETRAEVAA
+12 IAAARSAADRADLAA

-35 AYYVESRNIPNLA
+35 AYYVESRSIPNLA
-48 KAAFERR
+48 KSAFERR
-55 DPAMSLDLSL
+55 DPATSLDLSL
-65 RRLSVYSISV
+65 RRLSVYSISA
-75 HALARGLREALP
+75 HTLARRLRESLP
-87 SAAEDESF
+87 SAAEDETF
-95 WARIEA
+95 WERIEA
-101 RYLTLIEGRYESDI
+101 RYLTLIEGRYESDL
-115 AYAYIHSARRMMY
+115 AFAYIHSARRMMY
-128 EGMWKPVEYA
+128 EGMWNPVEYT

-143 EPASERSTAVRIDFP
+143 EPATERSAAVRIDFP
-158 VAPGGDL
+158 VTPDRIL
-165 AALVDRILDVPC
+165 STLVDRILDVPR

-185 EGDVRRVAER
+185 EGDVRLVAER
-195 LRSIFGD
+195 LQAIFRRST
-202 GGRRP
+202 RRP
-207 VAGQDRS
+207 V
-214 TSGGGERAPVAEQA
+214 E
-228 RSTSGGGEHRPVA
+228 
-241 GQDRS
+241 
-246 ASDDRGRTHAVE
+246 
-258 RPWPIAG
+258 
-265 DGARRPVQIQMTD
+265 IQMTD
-278 AGFFRNRGA
+278 AGFFRNRGG
-287 YVVGRIVFDDA
+287 YIVGRIIFDNA

-311 AGIHVQ
+311 AGIYVQ

-338 VTNSHYHELAAFLHS
+338 VTNSHYHELAAFLHT

-382 EELAAHGEVFTTAVG
+382 EELATHREVFTTAIG

-419 DVPTAQYKW
+419 DVPTEQYKW
-428 GAFPGIGAVL
+428 GEFPGIRTVL

-478 RDAAE
+478 RDASN

-500 RRVRPLPVFFRDA
+500 RRVRPLPVFLRDA
-513 TPEEAREVIVNL
+513 TPEETREVIVNL

-567 RVKIRSNADRFD
+567 RVKVRSNAGRVD
-579 GEDDVPDWFYEDGVV
+579 GEDDIPEWFYEDGVI

-599 IETGFRIHD
+599 IESGFRIHD
-608 RGLRRLFRDVH
+608 RGIRRLFRDVH

-626 YWERMQHD
+626 YWERMQYD
-634 LERGRVPSIRLYP
+634 LDRGRVPSIRLYP
-647 EERKLDPPGWP
+647 EQRKLEHPGWP

>member
-1 MNERSPEYADR
+1 MNHDRSAQYAR
-12 IAAAGSIETRAEVAA
+12 RVAAAGSLDERLDLAT

-35 AYYVESRNIPNLA
+35 AYYVESRDIPNLA

-55 DPAMSLDLSL
+55 DPARSLELSL
-65 RRLSVYSISV
+65 RRLSVYSVSV
-75 HALARGLREALP
+75 HALARRLREALP
-87 SAAEDESF
+87 SIAEDEAL
-95 WARIEA
+95 WARLEA
-101 RYLTLIEGRYESDI
+101 RYLALIEGRYESDLAF
-115 AYAYIHSARRMMY
+115 AYVHSARRMTY

-138 FLHHR
+138 FLHHP
-143 EPASERSTAVRIDFP
+143 EPASERSAAVRLDFP
-158 VAPGGDL
+158 LAPGADL
-165 AALVDRILDVPC
+165 AALVGRILDVPR
-177 FERPWRDR
+177 FERGWRDR
-185 EGDVRRVAER
+185 DGDARRVAER
-195 LRSIFGD
+195 IESILDGD
-202 GGRRP
+202 
-207 VAGQDRS
+207 
-214 TSGGGERAPVAEQA
+214 
-228 RSTSGGGEHRPVA
+228 
-241 GQDRS
+241 
-246 ASDDRGRTHAVE
+246 
-258 RPWPIAG
+258 
-265 DGARRPVQIQMTD
+265 ARRPTRIQMTD

-287 YVVGRIVFDDA
+287 YVVGRIVFDDG

-311 AGIHVQ
+311 AGVYVQ
-317 AVLAGEADAHNLFSS
+317 AVLSGEADAHNLFSS

-338 VTNSHYHELAAFLHS
+338 VTNNHYHELAAFLHT

-382 EELAAHGEVFTTAVG
+382 EELATHREVFTTAVG

-408 ASSDYNLKVIR
+408 PSSDYNLKVIR
-419 DVPTAQYKW
+419 DVPTDQYKW

-500 RRVRPLPVFFRDA
+500 RRVRPLPVFLDDA
-513 TPEEAREVIVNL
+513 TPEAVREVIVNL

-539 KDLDARNYGVSRFRK
+539 KDLDARNYGVSRFHK

-567 RVKIRSNADRFD
+567 SVKVRSNAGRFE

-599 IETGFRIHD
+599 IESGFRLRG
-608 RGLRRLFRDVH
+608 RGLRRLFRDEH

-626 YWERMQHD
+626 YWERMQDD
-634 LERGRVPSIRLYP
+634 LERGRVPGIRLYP
-647 EERKLDPPGWP
+647 EQRKLDHPGWP
-658 SAPAGE
+658 GAPAGE

>member
-1 MNERSPEYADR
+1 MNDRYAEYASR
-12 IAAAGSIETRAEVAA
+12 IGAAGSIEERSGLAA

-35 AYYVESRNIPNLA
+35 AYYVESRSIPNLA
-48 KAAFERR
+48 KSAFEQR

-65 RRLSVYSISV
+65 RRLSVYSVSA
-75 HALARGLREALP
+75 HALARRLRAALP
-87 SAAEDESF
+87 EVAEDETF
-95 WARIEA
+95 WARLEA
-101 RYLTLIEGRYESDI
+101 RYLTLIEGRYESDL
-115 AYAYIHSARRMMY
+115 AFAYIHSARRMVY
-128 EGMWKPVEYA
+128 EGMWKPVEYM

-143 EPASERSTAVRIDFP
+143 EPASERSAAVRIDFP
-158 VAPGGDL
+158 IAPGADL
-165 AALVDRILDVPC
+165 AVLVDRVLAVPR
-177 FERPWRDR
+177 FERRWRDR
-185 EGDVRRVAER
+185 AGDVRRVTER
-195 LRSIFGD
+195 LQSIF
-202 GGRRP
+202 
-207 VAGQDRS
+207 
-214 TSGGGERAPVAEQA
+214 SG
-228 RSTSGGGEHRPVA
+228 
-241 GQDRS
+241 
-246 ASDDRGRTHAVE
+246 
-258 RPWPIAG
+258 
-265 DGARRPVQIQMTD
+265 GARRPVEIQMTD

-287 YVVGRIVFDDA
+287 YIVGRIVFDDSSA
-298 SATPLILALLNHE
+298 SPLILALLNHD
-311 AGIHVQ
+311 AGIYVQ

-338 VTNSHYHELAAFLHS
+338 VTNSHYHELAAFLHT

-377 MNELR
+377 MHELR
-382 EELAAHGEVFTTAVG
+382 EELATHREVFITAVG

-408 ASSDYNLKVIR
+408 PSSDYNLKVIR
-419 DVPTAQYKW
+419 DVPTDQYKW
-428 GAFPGIGAVL
+428 GEFPGIGAVL

-468 FEPDLLAELL
+468 FEADLLAELL
-478 RDAAE
+478 RDAGE

-500 RRVRPLPVFFRDA
+500 RRVQPLPVFLQDA

-539 KDLDARNYGVSRFRK
+539 KDLDARNYGVSRFQK

-567 RVKIRSNADRFD
+567 RVKVRSNAGRFD
-579 GEDDVPDWFYEDGVV
+579 GEDDVPDWFYEDGVI

-599 IETGFRIHD
+599 IESGFRIHD
-608 RGLRRLFRDVH
+608 RGMRRLFRDVH

-626 YWERMQHD
+626 YWERLQHD
-634 LERGRVPSIRLYP
+634 LDRGQVPSIRLYP
-647 EERKLDPPGWP
+647 EQRKLDHPGWP

>member
-1 MNERSPEYADR
+1 MNDRYAEYASR
-12 IAAAGSIETRAEVAA
+12 IEAAGSIDERSGLAA

-35 AYYVESRNIPNLA
+35 AYYVESRSIPNLA
-48 KAAFERR
+48 KSAFEQR

-65 RRLSVYSISV
+65 RRLSVYSVSA
-75 HALARGLREALP
+75 HALARRLRAALP
-87 SAAEDESF
+87 EVAEDETF
-95 WARIEA
+95 WTRLEA
-101 RYLTLIEGRYESDI
+101 RYLALIEGRYESDL
-115 AYAYIHSARRMMY
+115 AFAYIHSARRMVY
-128 EGMWKPVEYA
+128 EGMWKPVEYM

-143 EPASERSTAVRIDFP
+143 EPASERSAAVRIDFP
-158 VAPGGDL
+158 IAPGADL
-165 AALVDRILDVPC
+165 AVLVDRVLAVPR
-177 FERPWRDR
+177 FERRWRDR
-185 EGDVRRVAER
+185 AGDVRRVTER
-195 LRSIFGD
+195 LQSIF
-202 GGRRP
+202 
-207 VAGQDRS
+207 
-214 TSGGGERAPVAEQA
+214 SG
-228 RSTSGGGEHRPVA
+228 
-241 GQDRS
+241 
-246 ASDDRGRTHAVE
+246 
-258 RPWPIAG
+258 
-265 DGARRPVQIQMTD
+265 GARRPVEIQMTD

-287 YVVGRIVFDDA
+287 YIVGRIVFDDSSA
-298 SATPLILALLNHE
+298 SPLILALLNHD
-311 AGIHVQ
+311 AGIYVQ

-338 VTNSHYHELAAFLHS
+338 VTNSHYHELAAFLHT

-377 MNELR
+377 MHELR
-382 EELAAHGEVFTTAVG
+382 EELTTHREVFITAVG

-408 ASSDYNLKVIR
+408 PSSDYNLKVIR
-419 DVPTAQYKW
+419 DVPTDQYKW
-428 GAFPGIGAVL
+428 GEFPGIGAVL

-468 FEPDLLAELL
+468 FEADLLAELL
-478 RDAAE
+478 RDAGE

-500 RRVRPLPVFFRDA
+500 RRVRPLPVFLQDA

-539 KDLDARNYGVSRFRK
+539 KDLDARNYGVSRFQK

-567 RVKIRSNADRFD
+567 RVKVRSNAGRFD
-579 GEDDVPDWFYEDGVV
+579 GEDDVPDWFYEDGVI

-599 IETGFRIHD
+599 IESGFRIHD
-608 RGLRRLFRDVH
+608 RGIRRLFRDVH

-626 YWERMQHD
+626 YWERLQHD
-634 LERGRVPSIRLYP
+634 LDRGQVPSIRLYP
-647 EERKLDPPGWP
+647 EQRKLDHPGWP

>member
-1 MNERSPEYADR
+1 MSGNHLTSTNTGDSAPPSDGSPDYAAR
-12 IAAAGSIETRAEVAA
+12 IATARSIDERTDLAA

-35 AYYVESRNIPNLA
+35 VYYAESRNIPSLA
-48 KAAFERR
+48 RAAFEGL
-55 DPAMSLDLSL
+55 DPASSLHLSL
-65 RRLSVYSISV
+65 RRLSLYSVS
-75 HALARGLREALP
+75 ARTLARRLRDTLP
-87 SAAEDESF
+87 STAEDEF
-95 WARIEA
+95 LWERIKA
-101 RYLTLIEGRYESDI
+101 RYLAMIEGRYESDL
-115 AYAYIHSARRMMY
+115 AFAYIHTVRRMMY
-128 EGMWKPVEYA
+128 EGMWKPVDYT
-138 FLHHR
+138 FLRHR
-143 EPASERSTAVRIDFP
+143 EPASERSAAVRLDFP
-158 VAPGGDL
+158 VGPTTDL
-165 AALVDRILDVPC
+165 AALVGRILDVPG
-177 FERPWRDR
+177 FEHPWRDR

-195 LRSIFGD
+195 LQSMFD
-202 GGRRP
+202 
-207 VAGQDRS
+207 AD
-214 TSGGGERAPVAEQA
+214 
-228 RSTSGGGEHRPVA
+228 
-241 GQDRS
+241 
-246 ASDDRGRTHAVE
+246 
-258 RPWPIAG
+258 
-265 DGARRPVQIQMTD
+265 ARRPVEVQMTD

-287 YVVGRIVFDDA
+287 YIVGRIVFDDT

-311 AGIHVQ
+311 AGIYVQ

-338 VTNSHYHELAAFLHS
+338 ATNSHYHELAAFLHS

-382 EELAAHGEVFTTAVG
+382 EELVERGEVFTTAIG
-397 FRGSVAIGFAA
+397 FRGSVAMGFAA
-408 ASSDYNLKVIR
+408 PSSDYNLKVIR
-419 DVPTAQYKW
+419 DTPTDEYKW
-428 GAFPGIGAVL
+428 GAFPGIASVL

-456 IIYYN
+456 IIYHN

-468 FEPDLLAELL
+468 FEPKLLAELR

-483 SVSLRDDAV
+483 SVSLHDDAV

-500 RRVRPLPVFFRDA
+500 RRVRPLPVFLRDA
-513 TPEEAREVIVNL
+513 TPQEAREVIVNL

-539 KDLDARNYGVSRFRK
+539 RDLDARNYGVSRFYK

-579 GEDDVPDWFYEDGVV
+579 GEDDIPDWFYEDGVI

-599 IETGFRIHD
+599 IESGFRIHD
-608 RGLRRLFRDVH
+608 RAIRRLFRDVH

-626 YWERMQHD
+626 YWEGMQSD
-634 LERGRVPSIRLYP
+634 LERGQVPSIRLYP
-647 EERKLDPPGWP
+647 EERKLDHPGWP

>member
-1 MNERSPEYADR
+1 MSEQGRDYASR
-12 IAAAGSIETRAEVAA
+12 IAAVESIDERADLAA

-35 AYYVESRNIPNLA
+35 AYYVESRNIPTLA

-55 DPAMSLDLSL
+55 DPAASLDLSL
-65 RRLSVYSISV
+65 RRLSVYSVSV
-75 HALARGLREALP
+75 HTLARCLRDALP
-87 SAAEDESF
+87 TAAEDERF
-95 WARIEA
+95 WERIETH
-101 RYLTLIEGRYESDI
+101 YLTLIQGRYESDL
-115 AYAYIHSARRMMY
+115 AFAYIHSARRMMY
-128 EGMWKPVEYA
+128 AGMWKPVDYT
-138 FLHHR
+138 FLHQR
-143 EPASERSTAVRIDFP
+143 EPESERSAAVRVDFP
-158 VAPGGDL
+158 IAAGADL
-165 AALVDRILDVPC
+165 AALVDRILDVPR
-177 FERPWRDR
+177 FERPWRNRD
-185 EGDVRRVAER
+185 GDVRRV
-195 LRSIFGD
+195 
-202 GGRRP
+202 
-207 VAGQDRS
+207 
-214 TSGGGERAPVAEQA
+214 
-228 RSTSGGGEHRPVA
+228 
-241 GQDRS
+241 
-246 ASDDRGRTHAVE
+246 VE
-258 RPWPIAG
+258 RIESMFVGQP
-265 DGARRPVQIQMTD
+265 RRPVQIQMTD

-287 YVVGRIVFDDA
+287 YIVGRIVFDDS
-298 SATPLILALLNHE
+298 SAAPLILALLNHE
-311 AGIHVQ
+311 AGIYVQ
-317 AVLAGEADAHNLFSS
+317 AVLAGDADAHNLFSS

-338 VTNSHYHELAAFLHS
+338 VTNSHYHELAAFLQT

-382 EELAAHGEVFTTAVG
+382 EELAVHREVLATAVG

-408 ASSDYNLKVIR
+408 PSSDYNLKVIR
-419 DVPTAQYKW
+419 DVPTDQYKW
-428 GAFPGIGAVL
+428 GEFPGIRAVL

-468 FEPDLLAELL
+468 FEPALLAELL
-478 RDAAE
+478 RDASE
-483 SVSLRDDAV
+483 SVSLRDDTV

-539 KDLDARNYGVSRFRK
+539 RDLDARNYGVSRFRK

-567 RVKIRSNADRFD
+567 RVKVRSNAERFD
-579 GEDDVPDWFYEDGVV
+579 GEDDIPDWFYEDGVI

-599 IETGFRIHD
+599 IESGFRIHD
-608 RGLRRLFRDVH
+608 RSLRRLFRDVH

-626 YWERMQHD
+626 YWEGLQHD
-634 LERGRVPSIRLYP
+634 LDRGQVPSIRLYP
-647 EERKLDPPGWP
+647 EQRKLDHPGWP

>member
-1 MNERSPEYADR
+1 MRDRNTEYAER
-12 IAAAGSIETRAEVAA
+12 IAKAVSVDERTDLAA

-55 DPAMSLDLSL
+55 DPATSLDLSL

-75 HALARGLREALP
+75 HALARRLREALP
-87 SAAEDESF
+87 SAAEDEAS
-95 WARIEA
+95 WERIEA
-101 RYLTLIEGRYESDI
+101 RYLTLIEGRYESDL
-115 AYAYIHSARRMMY
+115 AFAYIHSARRMMY

-143 EPASERSTAVRIDFP
+143 EPVSERSAAVRIDFP
-158 VAPGGDL
+158 IAPEGDL
-165 AALVDRILDVPC
+165 GAVVDRILDVPS
-177 FERPWRDR
+177 FEQPWRDR
-185 EGDVRRVAER
+185 EGDVRLVAER
-195 LRSIFGD
+195 LQSILD
-202 GGRRP
+202 GNVGQP
-207 VAGQDRS
+207 V
-214 TSGGGERAPVAEQA
+214 E
-228 RSTSGGGEHRPVA
+228 
-241 GQDRS
+241 
-246 ASDDRGRTHAVE
+246 
-258 RPWPIAG
+258 
-265 DGARRPVQIQMTD
+265 IQMTD

-287 YVVGRIVFDDA
+287 YIVGRIVFDDA

-311 AGIHVQ
+311 AGIYVQ
-317 AVLAGEADAHNLFSS
+317 AVLAGQADAHNLFSS

-382 EELAAHGEVFTTAVG
+382 EELVEHREVFTTAIG

-408 ASSDYNLKVIR
+408 PSSDYNLKVIR
-419 DVPTAQYKW
+419 DVPTEQYKW
-428 GAFPGIGAVL
+428 GEFPGIRAVL

-468 FEPDLLAELL
+468 FEPGLLAELL

-483 SVSLRDDAV
+483 SVSLRDEAV

-500 RRVRPLPVFFRDA
+500 RRVRPLPVFLRDA
-513 TPEEAREVIVNL
+513 TPDEAREVIVNL

-539 KDLDARNYGVSRFRK
+539 KDLDARNYGVSRFQK

-567 RVKIRSNADRFD
+567 QVKVRSNADRFD
-579 GEDDVPDWFYEDGVV
+579 GEDDIPDWFYEDGVI

-599 IETGFRIHD
+599 IESGFRIHD

-619 GDLLTTG
+619 GDLMTTG
-626 YWERMQHD
+626 YWERMQGD
-634 LERGRVPSIRLYP
+634 LERGQVPSIRLYP
-647 EERKLDPPGWP
+647 EKRKLDQPGWP
-658 SAPAGE
+658 NAPAGE

>member
-1 MNERSPEYADR
+1 MNDRYAEYASR
-12 IAAAGSIETRAEVAA
+12 IEAAGSIDERSGLAA

-35 AYYVESRNIPNLA
+35 AYYVESRSIPNLA
-48 KAAFERR
+48 KSAFEQR

-65 RRLSVYSISV
+65 RRLSVYSVSA
-75 HALARGLREALP
+75 HALARRLRAALP
-87 SAAEDESF
+87 EVAEDETF
-95 WARIEA
+95 WTRLEA
-101 RYLTLIEGRYESDI
+101 RYLALIEGRYESDL
-115 AYAYIHSARRMMY
+115 AFAYIHSARRMVY
-128 EGMWKPVEYA
+128 EGMWKPVEYM

-143 EPASERSTAVRIDFP
+143 EPASERSAAVRIDFP
-158 VAPGGDL
+158 IAPGADL
-165 AALVDRILDVPC
+165 AVLVGRVLAVPR
-177 FERPWRDR
+177 FERRWRDR
-185 EGDVRRVAER
+185 AGDVRRVVER
-195 LRSIFGD
+195 LQSIF
-202 GGRRP
+202 
-207 VAGQDRS
+207 
-214 TSGGGERAPVAEQA
+214 SG
-228 RSTSGGGEHRPVA
+228 
-241 GQDRS
+241 
-246 ASDDRGRTHAVE
+246 
-258 RPWPIAG
+258 
-265 DGARRPVQIQMTD
+265 GARRPVEIQMTD

-287 YVVGRIVFDDA
+287 YIVGRIVFDDSSA
-298 SATPLILALLNHE
+298 SPLILALLNHD
-311 AGIHVQ
+311 AGIYVQ

-338 VTNSHYHELAAFLHS
+338 VTNSHYHELAAFLHT

-377 MNELR
+377 MHELR
-382 EELAAHGEVFTTAVG
+382 EELATHHEVFITAVG

-408 ASSDYNLKVIR
+408 PSSDYNLKVIR
-419 DVPTAQYKW
+419 DVPTDQYKW
-428 GAFPGIGAVL
+428 GEFPGIGAVL

-468 FEPDLLAELL
+468 FEADLLAELL
-478 RDAAE
+478 RDAGE

-500 RRVRPLPVFFRDA
+500 RRVRPLPVFLQDA

-539 KDLDARNYGVSRFRK
+539 KDLDARNYGVSRFQK

-567 RVKIRSNADRFD
+567 RVKVRSNAGRFD
-579 GEDDVPDWFYEDGVV
+579 GEDDVPDWFYEDGVI

-599 IETGFRIHD
+599 IESGFRIHD
-608 RGLRRLFRDVH
+608 RGMRRLFRDVH

-626 YWERMQHD
+626 YWERLQHD
-634 LERGRVPSIRLYP
+634 LDRGQVPSIRLYP
-647 EERKLDPPGWP
+647 EQRKLDHPGWP

>member
-1 MNERSPEYADR
+1 MSTEPADYPHR
-12 IAAAGSIETRAEVAA
+12 IASAESIDERADIVA

-35 AYYVESRNIPNLA
+35 AYYVESRSIPTLA

-55 DPAMSLDLSL
+55 DPARSLDLSL
-65 RRLSVYSISV
+65 RRLSVYSISA
-75 HALARGLREALP
+75 HALARRLRETLP
-87 SAAEDESF
+87 SIVEDETF
-95 WARIEA
+95 WERIEP
-101 RYLTLIEGRYESDI
+101 RYLALVEGRYESDL
-115 AYAYIHSARRMMY
+115 AYAYIHSARRMTY

-143 EPASERSTAVRIDFP
+143 EPASERSAAVRIDFP
-158 VAPGGDL
+158 VGSGADL
-165 AALVDRILDVPC
+165 PALVDQLLDVPG

-185 EGDVRRVAER
+185 QCDVGRVVER
-195 LRSIFGD
+195 LESIFG
-202 GGRRP
+202 R
-207 VAGQDRS
+207 
-214 TSGGGERAPVAEQA
+214 
-228 RSTSGGGEHRPVA
+228 
-241 GQDRS
+241 
-246 ASDDRGRTHAVE
+246 
-258 RPWPIAG
+258 I
-265 DGARRPVQIQMTD
+265 ARRPVEIQMTD

-287 YVVGRIVFDDA
+287 YIVGRMIFDDS
-298 SATPLILALLNHE
+298 SAMPLILALLNHD
-311 AGIHVQ
+311 AGIYVQ

-338 VTNSHYHELAAFLHS
+338 VTNNHYHELAAFLHA

-382 EELAAHGEVFTTAVG
+382 EELAEHRELLTTAIG

-408 ASSDYNLKVIR
+408 PSSDYNLKVIR
-419 DVPTAQYKW
+419 DVPTDQYKW
-428 GAFPGIGAVL
+428 GEFPGIGAVL

-461 LELDPAW
+461 LELDPQW

-478 RDAAE
+478 RDARR

-500 RRVRPLPVFFRDA
+500 RRVRPLPVYLQGATRDD
-513 TPEEAREVIVNL
+513 AREVIVNL

-539 KDLDARNYGVSRFRK
+539 KDLDARNYGVSRFHK
-554 VYLFDYDALEPLT
+554 VFLFDYDALEPLT
-567 RVKIRSNADRFD
+567 SVKVRSNAGRFD
-579 GEDDVPDWFYEDGVV
+579 GEDDIPDWFYEDGTI

-599 IETGFRIHD
+599 IESGFRIRD
-608 RGLRRLFRDVH
+608 RALRRLFRDVH

-626 YWERMQHD
+626 YWEGMQHD
-634 LERGRVPSIRLYP
+634 LNRGQVPSIRLYP
-647 EERKLDPPGWP
+647 EQRKLDHPGWP

>member
-1 MNERSPEYADR
+1 MNDRSPDYADL
-12 IAAAGSIETRAEVAA
+12 IAAAVSIDDRTDLAA

-35 AYYVESRNIPNLA
+35 AYYVESRSIPNFA
-48 KAAFERR
+48 KAAFERC
-55 DPAMSLDLSL
+55 DPATSLDLSL

-75 HALARGLREALP
+75 HGLARRLRESLP
-87 SAAEDESF
+87 SAAEDERF
-95 WARIEA
+95 WERIEA
-101 RYLTLIEGRYESDI
+101 RYLTLIEGRYESDL
-115 AYAYIHSARRMMY
+115 AFAYIHSARRMMY
-128 EGMWKPVEYA
+128 EGMWNPVEYT

-143 EPASERSTAVRIDFP
+143 EPVTERSAAVRIDFP
-158 VAPGGDL
+158 ITPDLDL
-165 AALVDRILDVPC
+165 AMLVDRILDVPS
-177 FERPWRDR
+177 FEQPWRDR
-185 EGDVRRVAER
+185 NGDVRAVADRLQTIFRGDER
-195 LRSIFGD
+195 Q
-202 GGRRP
+202 P
-207 VAGQDRS
+207 V
-214 TSGGGERAPVAEQA
+214 E
-228 RSTSGGGEHRPVA
+228 
-241 GQDRS
+241 
-246 ASDDRGRTHAVE
+246 
-258 RPWPIAG
+258 
-265 DGARRPVQIQMTD
+265 IQMTD

-287 YVVGRIVFDDA
+287 YIVGRIVFDDA
-298 SATPLILALLNHE
+298 SATPLILALLNHD
-311 AGIHVQ
+311 AGIYVQ
-317 AVLAGEADAHNLFSS
+317 AVLAGQADAHNLFSS

-382 EELAAHGEVFTTAVG
+382 EELAEHGEVFATAIG

-408 ASSDYNLKVIR
+408 PSSDYNLKVIR
-419 DVPTAQYKW
+419 DIPTEQYKW
-428 GAFPGIGAVL
+428 GDFPGIRAVL

-468 FEPDLLAELL
+468 FEPELLAELL
-478 RDAAE
+478 QDAAE

-500 RRVRPLPVFFRDA
+500 RRVRPLPVFFRNA

-539 KDLDARNYGVSRFRK
+539 KDLDARNYGVSRYHK

-567 RVKIRSNADRFD
+567 HVKVRSNADRFD
-579 GEDDVPDWFYEDGVV
+579 GEDDVPDWFYEDGVI

-626 YWERMQHD
+626 YWERMQGV
-634 LERGRVPSIRLYP
+634 LERGQVPSIRLYP
-647 EERKLDPPGWP
+647 EQRKLDHPGWP